1 MALIIDIFDLALK
14 GKSVAGEVA
23 VRDLPELRA
32 FLASDAGS
40 VRFWVEGCGERR
52 GRPAARLRIEG
63 EMEMPC
69 ARCNKPVPVEI
80 DSEAVFLLTKTEAE
94 ANAMPVS
101 EDEEDEDVVVGS
113 RRFNVDAWVQEEAIL
128 SLPASAVHEE
138 ACDEDMW
145 TDEPEE
151 AAAALE
157 KPNPFAALAGLKFGK

>member
-14 GKSVAGEVA
+14 GKSVDGEVA

-32 FLASDAGS
+32 FLASDSGS

-128 SLPASAVHEE
+128 SLPASAVHEV